1 MILLADVKLCPFDG
15 LPCEFVDSCDDVLSL
30 LSGLRVVE
38 GSSCSRAVFK
48 VRKK

>member
-1 MILLADVKLCPFDG
+1 MKRNVKLCPFDN
-15 LPCEFVDSCDDVLSL
+15 LSCDFVDSCDDVLSL
-30 LSGLRVVE
+30 RFGLSVVE